1 MTHLRRQVVSGRTMI
16 RGAVGTAAGGLLLG
30 GGQWTPQAVAAVA
43 ASALLDRVV
52 FSRTAGA

>member
-1 MTHLRRQVVSGRTMI
+1 MI